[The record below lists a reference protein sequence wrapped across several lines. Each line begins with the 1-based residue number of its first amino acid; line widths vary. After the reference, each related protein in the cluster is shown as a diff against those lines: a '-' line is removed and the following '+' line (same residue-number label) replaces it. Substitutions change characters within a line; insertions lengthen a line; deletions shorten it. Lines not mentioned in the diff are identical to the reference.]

1 MINIPIFFLKNMCR
15 QMVFTKYRRC
25 KGWDRTQNLNLN
37 LQFYIFV
44 FFTPNKCRQIVF
56 RDFHFGSCGLW
67 SQTEKRREPV
77 STNNSCCEKR
87 SQSYSPTI
95 HPYSLQSGNITP
107 EHADVWLKPHRA
119 TPCPLSTILN
129 HQHYIKIN
137 KTKIL
142 YKKYSK

>member
-1 MINIPIFFLKNMCR
+1 MKTIMKYINKAVFLKNKCR
-15 QMVFTKYRRC
+15 QMVFTKYI
-25 KGWDRTQNLNLN
+25 
-37 LQFYIFV
+37 QFNIFV
-44 FFTPNKCRQIVF
+44 FFTPNKCRQMVF

-77 STNNSCCEKR
+77 CTNNSCCEKR